1 MYGLLQVV
9 GIQVMPSVSVPVMN
23 MNDLTLMGGGKDT
36 LWMEAGW
43 GKAQGPGPGQGHLS
57 DGDYAQV
64 DTRGLSTFY
73 NTRKEGP
80 GNPTPYATTTLVNSN
95 MVPNNRPDTTVCHCF
110 DIVLFYWF
118 CFSVCFALTT
128 QFFFS

>member
-1 MYGLLQVV
+1 MLLLQVV
-9 GIQVMPSVSVPVMN
+9 VIQVMPSILVPVMN

-110 DIVLFYWF
+110 EIVLFYCFLFYCF
-118 CFSVCFALTT
+118 CFSLCFA
-128 QFFFS
+128 

>member
-9 GIQVMPSVSVPVMN
+9 GILVMPSVSVPVMN

-110 DIVLFYWF
+110 YIVLLYCFLFYWF
-118 CFSVCFALTT
+118 CFSLFFA
-128 QFFFS
+128 